1 MPVNV
6 STAKNASKMH
16 PDLHC
21 GRHRGKGRFSVA
33 LDLVRTRRIYCAA
46 FCDFVGVCNEIVE
59 ICGDSSVVSLDE
71 TGGGECDCQLG
82 KDRRTLL
89 AQKCARKA

>member
-33 LDLVRTRRIYCAA
+33 LDLVRTRRIAVLNRSRSELVLRRKPKA
-46 FCDFVGVCNEIVE
+46 SRRSWISESPISVGFSEGRKSE
-59 ICGDSSVVSLDE
+59 SCGSYSLV
-71 TGGGECDCQLG
+71 
-82 KDRRTLL
+82 
-89 AQKCARKA
+89 